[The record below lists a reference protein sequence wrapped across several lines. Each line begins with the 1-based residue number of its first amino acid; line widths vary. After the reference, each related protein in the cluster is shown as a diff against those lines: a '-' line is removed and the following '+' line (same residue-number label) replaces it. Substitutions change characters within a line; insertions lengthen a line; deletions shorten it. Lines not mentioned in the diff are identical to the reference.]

1 MIDQLELSEPAQP
14 ITGSGHSKS
23 RYQTQTQNI
32 LGSIHQNCSIWS
44 CYAIAVHVLVGVTQ
58 VPCLTVHGHDQEIGL
73 WKVQCTHSFV
83 DDVRI
88 FQKQLLNF
96 LLVLPVEVIQ
106 DVSQLVHLVAEL
118 GWVL

>member
-1 MIDQLELSEPAQP
+1 M
-14 ITGSGHSKS
+14 
-23 RYQTQTQNI
+23 
-32 LGSIHQNCSIWS
+32 
-44 CYAIAVHVLVGVTQ
+44 LVGVTQ

-73 WKVQCTHSFV
+73 WKVQYTHSFV

-88 FQKQLLNF
+88 FQKQLSNF

-118 GWVL
+118 LSWDGCYRSVLNQSYHVEYDI

>member
-1 MIDQLELSEPAQP
+1 M
-14 ITGSGHSKS
+14 
-23 RYQTQTQNI
+23 
-32 LGSIHQNCSIWS
+32 
-44 CYAIAVHVLVGVTQ
+44 LVGVTQ

-73 WKVQCTHSFV
+73 WKVQYTHSFV

-106 DVSQLVHLVAEL
+106 DVSQHVHVVAEL
-118 GWVL
+118 VWVL